1 MRKNKVISMLVCV
14 VMIFSILNM
23 TMVSAN
29 SGGSIASGSS
39 NIHGDGSG
47 SSGGGGGTTIP
58 AGQNLRL
65 VASPIYNGKNFTVD
79 VFLDSPI
86 STASVSGFDIKAIYD
101 TNKLEYVSATKGS
114 EFVGANFISSKQVS
128 DTGNKTYAWM
138 FYENGKTKV
147 NVSDSV
153 KLGTITFK
161 AKANV
166 GETVSLEI
174 NKTVDD
180 SISTIVTIDEND
192 VPREFLFGIPE
203 FNKVVSGANIVFNK
217 PVINTAVQAGGN
229 LTVNATISRSD
240 SEVSDMALKC
250 IVAAYDKDEALCGY
264 KIVELANKAAYASP
278 INVVMPV
285 LGTAT
290 KTKVMLWENTTV
302 FAPLS
307 KSAEKAVTK

>member
-1 MRKNKVISMLVCV
+1 M
-14 VMIFSILNM
+14 
-23 TMVSAN
+23 
-29 SGGSIASGSS
+29 
-39 NIHGDGSG
+39 
-47 SSGGGGGTTIP
+47 
-58 AGQNLRL
+58 
-65 VASPIYNGKNFTVD
+65 
-79 VFLDSPI
+79 
-86 STASVSGFDIKAIYD
+86 
-101 TNKLEYVSATKGS
+101 
-114 EFVGANFISSKQVS
+114 
-128 DTGNKTYAWM
+128 
-138 FYENGKTKV
+138 
-147 NVSDSV
+147 
-153 KLGTITFK
+153 
-161 AKANV
+161 
-166 GETVSLEI
+166 
-174 NKTVDD
+174 DD